1 MNLRHA
7 AAVVLAVTL
16 ISGCQNGGPHGGVHY
31 SNTHDNT
38 SVGNQASSIFGSA
51 KATVYTIA
59 CAGRIALSQGAAT
72 VKDSCFTGD
81 TDVVSCTDMTAP
93 MPVMCTPA
101 NGSLTIRGTGSDR
114 VSYAR
119 LR

>member
-1 MNLRHA
+1 MKPRQA
-7 AAVVLAVTL
+7 AALALAVTL
-16 ISGCQNGGPHGGVHY
+16 IAGCQMGGPHGGVHS

-38 SVGNQASSIFGSA
+38 SVGNQASSIFGPA

-59 CAGRIALSQGAAT
+59 CGGRVALSQGAAT
-72 VKDSCFTGD
+72 VNDSCFTGD

-93 MPVMCTPA
+93 MPVMCTP
-101 NGSLTIRGTGSDR
+101 NKGSLTIRGTGSDR

>member
-7 AAVVLAVTL
+7 AALALAVTL
-16 ISGCQNGGPHGGVHY
+16 MPGCQNGGPHGGVHK

-38 SVGNQASSIFGSA
+38 SVGNQASSIFGPA
-51 KATVYTIA
+51 QATVYTIA

-72 VKDSCFTGD
+72 VNDSCFTGD